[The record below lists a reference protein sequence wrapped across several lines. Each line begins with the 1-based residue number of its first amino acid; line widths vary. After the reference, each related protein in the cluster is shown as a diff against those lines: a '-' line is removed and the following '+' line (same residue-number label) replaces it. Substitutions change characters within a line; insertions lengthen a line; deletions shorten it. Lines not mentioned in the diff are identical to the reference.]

1 MICID
6 ELRSTFNRII
16 LLQNNTESVDEEIM
30 ASVIVQNLG
39 TMIKQLEM
47 MSGSPE
53 FKMEVEQEIERRRKH
68 DTEQSTE
75 NQI

>member
-53 FKMEVEQEIERRRKH
+53 FKMEVEQEIERRKH
-68 DTEQSTE
+68 DTEQPTE
-75 NQI
+75 IQS

>member
-6 ELRSTFNRII
+6 ELRSTFNRIV

-30 ASVIVQNLG
+30 ASVIIQNLG
-39 TMIKQLEM
+39 TMLKQLEM
-47 MSGSPE
+47 MSASPE
-53 FKMEVEQEIERRRKH
+53 FKMEVEQEIERRKH

-75 NQI
+75 I

>member
-30 ASVIVQNLG
+30 ASVITQNLG
-39 TMIKQLEM
+39 TMLKQLEM
-47 MSGSPE
+47 MSASPE
-53 FKMEVEQEIERRRKH
+53 FKMEVEQEIERRKH

-75 NQI
+75 S

>member
-30 ASVIVQNLG
+30 ASVITQNLG
-39 TMIKQLEM
+39 TMLKQLEM

-53 FKMEVEQEIERRRKH
+53 FKMEVEQEIERRKH

-75 NQI
+75 I

>member
-39 TMIKQLEM
+39 TIIKQLEM

-53 FKMEVEQEIERRRKH
+53 FKMEVEQEIERRKH
-68 DTEQSTE
+68 DTEQPTE
-75 NQI
+75 I

>member
-6 ELRSTFNRII
+6 ELRSTFNRIV

-53 FKMEVEQEIERRRKH
+53 FKMEVEQEIERRKH
-68 DTEQSTE
+68 DTEQPTE
-75 NQI
+75 I

>member
-30 ASVIVQNLG
+30 ASVIIQNLG
-39 TMIKQLEM
+39 TMLKQLEM

-53 FKMEVEQEIERRRKH
+53 FKMEVEQEIERRKH

-75 NQI
+75 I

>member
-53 FKMEVEQEIERRRKH
+53 FKMEVEQERERRKH

>member
-30 ASVIVQNLG
+30 ASVIIQNLG
-39 TMIKQLEM
+39 TMLKQLEM

-53 FKMEVEQEIERRRKH
+53 FKMEVEQEIERRKH
-68 DTEQSTE
+68 DTEQPTE
-75 NQI
+75 I

>member
-6 ELRSTFNRII
+6 ELRSTFNRIV

-30 ASVIVQNLG
+30 ASVIIQNLG
-39 TMIKQLEM
+39 TMLKQLEM

-53 FKMEVEQEIERRRKH
+53 FKMEVEQEIERRKH

-75 NQI
+75 I

>member
-30 ASVIVQNLG
+30 ASVITQNLG
-39 TMIKQLEM
+39 TMLKQLEM
-47 MSGSPE
+47 MSASPE
-53 FKMEVEQEIERRRKH
+53 FKMEVEQEIERRKH

-75 NQI
+75 N

>member
-30 ASVIVQNLG
+30 ASVITQNLG
-39 TMIKQLEM
+39 TMLKQLEM
-47 MSGSPE
+47 MSASPE
-53 FKMEVEQEIERRRKH
+53 FKMEVEQEIERRKH
-68 DTEQSTE
+68 DAEQSTE
-75 NQI
+75 S

>member
-6 ELRSTFNRII
+6 ELRSTFNRIV

-30 ASVIVQNLG
+30 TSVIIQNLG
-39 TMIKQLEM
+39 TMLKQLEM

-53 FKMEVEQEIERRRKH
+53 FKMEVEQEIERRKH

-75 NQI
+75 N

>member
-30 ASVIVQNLG
+30 ASVIIQNLG

-53 FKMEVEQEIERRRKH
+53 FKMEVEQEIERRKH
-68 DTEQSTE
+68 DTEQPTE
-75 NQI
+75 I

>member
-6 ELRSTFNRII
+6 ELRSTFNRIV

-30 ASVIVQNLG
+30 ASVIIQNLG
-39 TMIKQLEM
+39 TMLKQLVM
-47 MSGSPE
+47 MSASPE
-53 FKMEVEQEIERRRKH
+53 FKMEVEQEIERRKH

-75 NQI
+75 I